1 MVFGRNRNGEPPLAV
16 IDWRG
21 VHRFSIDIVER
32 ETGPQRKRPVLGPNA
47 VRVPRREGQDRVKA
61 PCAFFR
67 SAVVGVR
74 DVGRVLYED
83 REAQH
88 VLCTIEE
95 CDAEGDER
103 RYSVR
108 DGQGREIGVIRR
120 VPPSRKLL
128 RHTWRIQQAGHPEIV
143 GRNKWAAIAP
153 KEVAARAAGK
163 FLGELVDS
171 ALSLGHDDGQVKER
185 TLLWLAGEEQV
196 MQSVGQE
203 FQIKAGWLDRRL
215 AFAVATF
222 ADR

>member
-1 MVFGRNRNGEPPLAV
+1 M
-16 IDWRG
+16 
-21 VHRFSIDIVER
+21 ER
-32 ETGPQRKRPVLGPNA
+32 QTGPHRKRPVLGPNA

-67 SAVVGVR
+67 SGVVGVR

-83 REAQH
+83 REAQQ
-88 VLCTIEE
+88 VLCSIEE
-95 CDAEGDER
+95 CAAEGDDR

-153 KEVAARAAGK
+153 KEAAARAAGK
-163 FLGELVDS
+163 FLGDLVES
-171 ALSLGHDDGQVKER
+171 AFSLGYDDDQVKER
-185 TLLWLAGEEQV
+185 TLLWLAGEERV

-203 FQIKAGWLDRRL
+203 FRIEASWLDRRL

>member
-1 MVFGRNRNGEPPLAV
+1 MAFGRDRNSEPPVAV
-16 IDWRG
+16 VDWRG
-21 VHRFSIDIVER
+21 VHTFSIDIVER

-67 SAVVGVR
+67 SGVVGVR

-83 REAQH
+83 REARQ
-88 VLCTIEE
+88 VLCAIEE

-108 DGQGREIGVIRR
+108 DGRGQEVGVIRR
-120 VPPSRKLL
+120 VPPARKLL
-128 RHTWRIQQAGHPEIV
+128 RHTWRIQQAGHAEIV

-163 FLGELVDS
+163 FLGGLVES
-171 ALSLGHDDGQVKER
+171 AMSLGHDDGQVKER

-203 FQIKAGWLDRRL
+203 FQIKARWLDRRL